1 MISPQ
6 KHYGENIT
14 NNADNDKPFHCSL
27 SDITSMKVFLLYSLF
42 LLPLCHVSAMN
53 SYMEQNSA
61 EDYALVEPDTLYI
74 EKEETDFEIIYRLC
88 FYKHDKRYVVFEL
101 KTTDCSSIDF
111 VQSYKRNGVRRFD
124 CFAVYDN
131 VADGNRFLF
140 FDYESWITYIT
151 PTCFSGFY
159 PICSS
164 VNFSN
169 MEVLLENEGSKLK
182 LSDDTLCVA
191 SEVSYLPFSRTYRM
205 IKAKFV
211 PYLHIEKEM
220 EQHTCTSSTNSWIK
234 GWGAEIG
241 QEDLSGLFAGLTLTG
256 IWGEG
261 CGRIDI
267 RLEEAHKTRR

>member
-88 FYKHDKRYVVFEL
+88 FYKYDKRYVVFEL

-151 PTCFSGFY
+151 PTCFFRFLSDMQFCEFFKHG
-159 PICSS
+159 SS
-164 VNFSN
+164 V
-169 MEVLLENEGSKLK
+169 GK
-182 LSDDTLCVA
+182 
-191 SEVSYLPFSRTYRM
+191 
-205 IKAKFV
+205 
-211 PYLHIEKEM
+211 
-220 EQHTCTSSTNSWIK
+220 
-234 GWGAEIG
+234 
-241 QEDLSGLFAGLTLTG
+241 
-256 IWGEG
+256 
-261 CGRIDI
+261 
-267 RLEEAHKTRR
+267 